1 MPIMATEPAVQA
13 KKKERVCIFV
23 DASNYH
29 YTLQWDIDYQKF
41 CDYYKTRYELV
52 KIFYYEGQH
61 SKKSF
66 LDQRPGR
73 TETEFLTQDARK
85 NRFFKKMRSLG
96 YTVRTKPI
104 SSVYDKTSGRSELK
118 CNFDVELTIDALDQL
133 PAYDTAILCSGDGDF
148 TKLIRYLKGKGKNTI
163 VMAAGERLSTTL
175 REAANK
181 IDSPHLHRKEWERL
195 QQLPASTVQ
204 PTSSVQSPST
214 ASGPT

>member
-1 MPIMATEPAVQA
+1 MATEPTAQA
-13 KKKERVCIFV
+13 QKKEHACIFV

-41 CDYYKTRYELV
+41 YDYYKTRYELV

-73 TETEFLTQDARK
+73 TEAEFLTQDGRK

-148 TKLIRYLKGKGKNTI
+148 TKLIRYLKGKGKNAI
-163 VMAAGERLSTTL
+163 VVAAGERLSTTL

-181 IDSPHLHRKEWERL
+181 IDSPHVHRKEWEMLRES
-195 QQLPASTVQ
+195 STPQVQ
-204 PTSSVQSPST
+204 TTSSTQIPPT
-214 ASGPT
+214 ASGLT